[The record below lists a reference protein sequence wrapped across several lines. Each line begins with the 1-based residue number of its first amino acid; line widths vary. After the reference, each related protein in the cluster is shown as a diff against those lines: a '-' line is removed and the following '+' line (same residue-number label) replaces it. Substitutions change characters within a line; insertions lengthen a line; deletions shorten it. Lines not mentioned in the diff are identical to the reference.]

1 MSRKGEKSFKSRFRI
16 LRNRHS
22 STRDSVLASLQNLR
36 DCDCRYKQAVALH
49 RKDKHEGRKAKS
61 AAATA
66 AKTKSR
72 EAGSAAATAA
82 AGVTCPYCKKKFK
95 QWQYLNVHKKKC
107 AAAKLQYQ
115 VSRFSIVQPMCA
127 G

>member
-1 MSRKGEKSFKSRFRI
+1 M
-16 LRNRHS
+16 
-22 STRDSVLASLQNLR
+22 
-36 DCDCRYKQAVALH
+36 H

-115 VSRFSIVQPMCA
+115 VSKMKDTPGMVYNGHLKFQTSVSLRIPLYGSRNLAYIACKMDHMCPF
-127 G
+127 